1 MQISCRSPLC
11 AGICQ
16 TSLIPAVD
24 AYVPGKSVHDPHS
37 DDKTVGTFS
46 IWLLGLA
53 FLFTGVNINEPYLA
67 WLRGLGS
74 TALSIASIVVCIF
87 LIARG
92 HWSRRSIVNK
102 VLVVLWCLPALSML
116 FAQTSFEA
124 RKRNVLQIDVVRA
137 HTLGQHFVVGYS
149 SFDEVAAPAEKGLIA
164 GVYITRHNISGR
176 TAEALKSEIAALQD
190 RRRIAGLPPLMI
202 AADQE
207 GGIVSHLSPPLT
219 ALPALSSLAG
229 LPPNIRARRAED
241 FGRTHGEEL
250 AALGVNHDFAPVLD
264 LRPEANHNRFDFNTL
279 ISQRAISG
287 DPAAVTDIG
296 LAYIRGLEAFGVGA
310 TVKHFP
316 GLGRVRTDTHHFSA
330 DLDTPLAV
338 LEASDWRPF
347 RDVLAGSK
355 AQLMVGHVTL
365 TAIDPDRPA
374 SHSRRIV
381 NGIIREKWN
390 YQGVIITDDLVMGAI
405 YQHDVCTAVVEAL
418 NASVDLLL
426 VAFDGS
432 QFYRIF
438 ACASDAFEQG
448 KLDTSML
455 RDSEARLK
463 RALPAD

>member
-1 MQISCRSPLC
+1 MRMFLAKASMILIQMIRPL
-11 AGICQ
+11 
-16 TSLIPAVD
+16 
-24 AYVPGKSVHDPHS
+24 
-37 DDKTVGTFS
+37 GTFS

-53 FLFTGVNINEPYLA
+53 FLFAGVNINEAYLIS
-67 WLRGLGS
+67 LRGLGS

-92 HWSRRSIVNK
+92 HWSRRSILRS
-102 VLVVLWCLPALSML
+102 VLVVLWCLPGLSVL

-219 ALPALSSLAG
+219 ALPALSSLAD
-229 LPPNIRARRAED
+229 LPPNIRAGRAED

-448 KLDTSML
+448 KLDTSIL